1 VPEFEEQRNPRNR
14 FFTSEVWDEEEV
26 ETGRGLALLSYL
38 PGFCF
43 IGLLQSHENRFVYH
57 HAKQGFLLLIIE
69 IAALLFRWNLLWDAV
84 LLICA
89 GLALMGML
97 NAFSGR
103 SFRIPFLSDWFGGLR
118 G

>member
-1 VPEFEEQRNPRNR
+1 MPDRNEQSKMHGL
-14 FFTSEVWDEEEV
+14 FFSSDLWDEEEI
-26 ETGRGLALLSYL
+26 ETGRGLALISYI

-43 IGLLQSHENRFVYH
+43 IGLLQGHDNRFVFH
-57 HAKQGFLLLIIE
+57 HAKQGLILFVLE
-69 IAALLFRWNLLWDAV
+69 LAALLFRWNLLWDA
-84 LLICA
+84 LLVICA
-89 GLALMGML
+89 GLALLGML